1 MCLKYL
7 PFSHTVC
14 HQTIQTR
21 LLLWF
26 AIINLESLTC
36 FLFIITSSNTPPH
49 FLHFLYLPCSSFA
62 SLPLPSPSFPFT
74 HSSPPPTINFF
85 PLSLLSL
92 HLFLSSCPPPLLFI
106 SCPTPFPVP
115 FSLNLFTYV
124 LTFASFLL
132 SFLSTL
138 FSLILPL
145 HSVLSFSFSCHLFL
159 PFPSLLFSHHPSL
172 FFLFF

>member
-106 SCPTPFPVP
+106 SCPPPFPVP
-115 FSLNLFTYV
+115 FFSYIIYLRAYFRIIS
-124 LTFASFLL
+124 SFLPFYTSSL
-132 SFLSTL
+132 SF
-138 FSLILPL
+138 F
-145 HSVLSFSFSCHLFL
+145 LSFSLSPHLFL